1 MNEENVEVQIV
12 LKNHFGEFLGK
23 KSILTEEQY
32 LNLLKMSKGFYA
44 GGGFELTCDD
54 GSFVVFPPEIVRQS
68 MLQVKKIK
76 KEENV

>member
-32 LNLLKMSKGFYA
+32 LNLLKNIIFSKYLMLIK
-44 GGGFELTCDD
+44 LT
-54 GSFVVFPPEIVRQS
+54 
-68 MLQVKKIK
+68 
-76 KEENV
+76 